1 MLSGRGNTETYAEV
15 PEAQQIRYDYLRTGA
30 AIGGAGEG
38 AWVAGECEMLVVG
51 TAIAPITFSYGPIA
65 GQVPPVFRVQRVV
78 VGLTCLTAPGP
89 VEFGNVGAALANGI
103 IVRISRAAPAETTGL
118 HTITVNPDF
127 MKLGNLAMNDDGVNA
142 YLIGTMDIRVALRV
156 GDTLDMVVQD
166 DLTGFGGVTMW
177 AYVMAHLGH

>member
-38 AWVAGECEMLVVG
+38 LMDATSEMLVVG
-51 TAIAPITFSYGPIA
+51 TAIAPVTFSYGPIT
-65 GQVPPVFRVQRVV
+65 GQVPPVFRVQRVIM
-78 VGLTCLTAPGP
+78 GLTCLTAPGP
-89 VEFGNVGAALANGI
+89 AEFGNVGNALANGI
-103 IVRISRAAPAETTGL
+103 IIRISRVAPAETTGL

-127 MKLGNLAMNDDGVNA
+127 MKLGNLSMNDDTVNA
-142 YLIGTMDIRVALRV
+142 YLIGTMDIRVTLRV